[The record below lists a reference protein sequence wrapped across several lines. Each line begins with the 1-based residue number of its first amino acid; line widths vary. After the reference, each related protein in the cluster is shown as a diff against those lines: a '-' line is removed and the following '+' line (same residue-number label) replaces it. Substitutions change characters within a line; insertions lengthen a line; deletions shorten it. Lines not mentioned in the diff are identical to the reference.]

1 MGSKWLPLQEL
12 PPIAQAP
19 EEEREG
25 LFIKRLRMCSGVCE
39 PSDADLKKK
48 ILLEIMDYITNH
60 RGCFNERTYPECT
73 DFVRRSA

>member
-1 MGSKWLPLQEL
+1 
-12 PPIAQAP
+12 
-19 EEEREG
+19 
-25 LFIKRLRMCSGVCE
+25 MCSGVCE